1 MTPRPWPVGIA
12 LPVITAILI
21 NSSQKAGGGRSA
33 VDDWI
38 LQKAAKSVYAHSLSL
53 SLSTYVYYLPSPN
66 ALGI

>member
-21 NSSQKAGGGRSA
+21 NSSQKAGGGHSA

-38 LQKAAKSVYAHSLSL
+38 LQKAAKSVIHGTVHAHSLSL
-53 SLSTYVYYLPSPN
+53 SLSTYV
-66 ALGI
+66 